1 MQRSGPSCAFRLR
14 VKYRCN
20 GVFFWGL
27 LFYRMAHLRKSG
39 CIPIALVAIV
49 CLFEASVAQWGWK
62 QKLDAA
68 SVDLNEDVN
77 EAVRLHEESDFVASL
92 PFYLRALRR

>member
-1 MQRSGPSCAFRLR
+1 MTSVSGL
-14 VKYRCN
+14 V
-20 GVFFWGL
+20 
-27 LFYRMAHLRKSG
+27 LFVV
-39 CIPIALVAIV
+39 IVAV
-49 CLFEASVAQWGWK
+49 QAQWGWK
-62 QKLDAA
+62 GRLDAA